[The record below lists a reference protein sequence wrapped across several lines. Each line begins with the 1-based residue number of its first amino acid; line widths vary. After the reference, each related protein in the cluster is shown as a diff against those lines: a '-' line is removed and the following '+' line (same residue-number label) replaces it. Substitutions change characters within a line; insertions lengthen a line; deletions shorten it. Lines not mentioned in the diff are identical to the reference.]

1 MSDINLL
8 GSAVIESKVSENTKV
23 YGGANLETGVKQV
36 NRFEEEPIV
45 DDLYDVGYHKV
56 TTYEL
61 SLEGEVLLGIEY
73 KKSNAEF
80 KISNNGYVSLGLGN
94 TF

>member
-36 NRFEEEPIV
+36 NRFEEDPIV
-45 DDLYDVGYHKV
+45 DDSDNVVYHKV

-61 SLEGEVLLGIEY
+61 NLEGEVLLGIEY

-80 KISNNGYVSLGLGN
+80 KISNNGSVSLGLGY

>member
-23 YGGANLETGVKQV
+23 YGGASLERVVKQV
-36 NRFEEEPIV
+36 NRFEEDPIV
-45 DDLYDVGYHKV
+45 DDSDNVGYYKV

-61 SLEGEVLLGIEY
+61 SLEVEVLLGIEY

-80 KISNNGYVSLGLGN
+80 KISNNGSVSLGLGY